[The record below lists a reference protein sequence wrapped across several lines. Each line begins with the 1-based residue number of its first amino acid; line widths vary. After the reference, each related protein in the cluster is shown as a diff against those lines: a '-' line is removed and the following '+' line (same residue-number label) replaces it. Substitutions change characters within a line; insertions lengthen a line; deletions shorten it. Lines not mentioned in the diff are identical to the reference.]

1 MDSRSQTRVWP
12 ASKDFGNPTATKP
25 RPNPSRS
32 PGLPFR
38 PVFVSTCGAGK
49 KFSGWTQVDGSR
61 TRVKTCSVTAA
72 GLPPWHVRGSEIRP
86 GGRRVVSLHLTG
98 RDGPGPDGRRRPEIT
113 RRSLSSRRRS
123 PRSIRASNF
132 LTRRQARSVRAGEGA
147 PAARARLP
155 EARATSASTA
165 PAL

>member
-1 MDSRSQTRVWP
+1 VSCSVGAFQTAGQPHLRSSVRSAWVLIVESYMMGQCSWQL
-12 ASKDFGNPTATKP
+12 SKK
-25 RPNPSRS
+25 
-32 PGLPFR
+32 
-38 PVFVSTCGAGK
+38 
-49 KFSGWTQVDGSR
+49 TQVDGSR

-72 GLPPWHVRGSEIRP
+72 GLPPWPVRSSEIRP

-113 RRSLSSRRRS
+113 LRSLSSRRRS

-132 LTRRQARSVRAGEGA
+132 LTRRQARSVHAGEGA